1 VQVSVT
7 RPSMEAMDEDPGD
20 SDEDMLPHLMD
31 SDEDDSEADMLP
43 FTPRVSLGEMFE
55 QLAGD
60 MRRPDSCPRPGFG

>member
-1 VQVSVT
+1 
-7 RPSMEAMDEDPGD
+7 MEAMDEDLGD
-20 SDEDMLPHLMD
+20 SDDVMPPLTDSEDDDNDEDMP
-31 SDEDDSEADMLP
+31 S